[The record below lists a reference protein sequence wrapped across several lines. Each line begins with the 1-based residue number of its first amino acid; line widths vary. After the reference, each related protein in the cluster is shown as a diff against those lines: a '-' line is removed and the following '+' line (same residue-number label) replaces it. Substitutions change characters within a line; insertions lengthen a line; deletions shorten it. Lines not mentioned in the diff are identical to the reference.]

1 MADLVGSQAQQRR
14 GSMRNRRRAGGIC
27 FRTIATSTGI
37 GRHSLSDGL
46 QTAGTLAGL
55 QQRAVLGKGFVE
67 EDDALQRGL
76 DTCLAQLG
84 DARLDRR
91 VHFEDRH

>member
-1 MADLVGSQAQQRR
+1 VADLVGSQAQQRR

-27 FRTIATSTGI
+27 SRAIAPSKGI
-37 GRHSLSDGL
+37 GRNSLGDSL
-46 QTAGTLAGL
+46 QTAVTLAGI
-55 QQRAVLGKGFVE
+55 QQRAVLGKDFVE

-76 DTCLAQLG
+76 DACFAQLG
-84 DARLDRR
+84 NARLDRR